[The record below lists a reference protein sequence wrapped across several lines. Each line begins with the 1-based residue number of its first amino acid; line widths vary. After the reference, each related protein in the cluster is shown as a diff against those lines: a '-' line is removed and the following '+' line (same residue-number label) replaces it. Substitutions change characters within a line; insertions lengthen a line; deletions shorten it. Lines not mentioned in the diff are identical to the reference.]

1 MRLIHAIGY
10 ALAALLASTVG
21 MALMA
26 TPRFSIWA
34 STGTGLA
41 CALLGAYVGWNR
53 LPRNSK

>member
-10 ALAALLASTVG
+10 ALAALLASTIG
-21 MALMA
+21 MSMMA
-26 TPRFSIWA
+26 GPRFSILA

-53 LPRNSK
+53 LPRK